1 MCPVSLFIKV
11 FGMISSCSFIL
22 QQKAALPFFVNL
34 CSLYLSSIVA
44 DFYISLLTKMICL
57 REMCVWPW
65 TQTEWIILLAVSEHL
80 HVDSLFSFVF
90 NQQKRL
96 PFRPYMWKAKLKSPF
111 SCGFS
116 DKVVSD
122 GSSFIL
128 P

>member
-1 MCPVSLFIKV
+1 MPQ
-11 FGMISSCSFIL
+11 G
-22 QQKAALPFFVNL
+22 
-34 CSLYLSSIVA
+34 
-44 DFYISLLTKMICL
+44 D
-57 REMCVWPW
+57 MCVWPW

-128 P
+128 PKTGWRWIKFIQSRNSLQAASAHQNQNSECQFRFPYPHMYTPVWISSHSL